1 MKTAKQCSVIIPKG
15 PDVDGKMIQCTGKVI
30 PYSDRCEEHFFVKN
44 GYSLEVKTYLILV
57 QILEKL
63 SK

>member
-1 MKTAKQCSVIIPKG
+1 METAKQCSVITPEG
-15 PDVDGKMIQCTGKVI
+15 PDVGGEMIQCTGKVI

-44 GYSLEVKTYLILV
+44 GYGLEVKTYLILV